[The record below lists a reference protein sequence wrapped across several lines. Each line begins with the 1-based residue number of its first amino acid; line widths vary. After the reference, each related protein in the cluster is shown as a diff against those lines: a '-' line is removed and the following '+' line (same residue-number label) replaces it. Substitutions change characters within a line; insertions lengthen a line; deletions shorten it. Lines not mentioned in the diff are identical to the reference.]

1 MMLTTASIPVCSA
14 AAEPVFEKVLL
25 PVVSSTPTPGAF
37 GSLWRTQVTFLN
49 RGADPLGITGLFPCP
64 VEPCT
69 EGALPPNST
78 VEMVPRANSS
88 PTVGQFLGIDPSRQ
102 QDLRIDLRV
111 FDASRSATSF
121 GTQVP
126 VVFESGAETRPV
138 NLLGV
143 ATTAPFR
150 ALLRIYDFDR
160 DASHAVTVNF
170 YRPSNDLNAAD
181 QLINSTTATL
191 VPGPDNNEP
200 GYAQVDV
207 SASALGQSPVRIEV
221 RPLST
226 GLRFWVMASVTNNDT
241 QQVTL
246 VTP

>member
-1 MMLTTASIPVCSA
+1 MLAIASVSVYSA
-14 AAEPVFEKVLL
+14 SAELVFEKVLL
-25 PVVSSTPTPGAF
+25 PVVLPNPVAGAF
-37 GSLWRTQVTFLN
+37 GSLWSTHVTFLN
-49 RGADPLGITGLFPCP
+49 TGNEPLGMTGLFPCP

-78 VEMVPRANSS
+78 VDMVPRANSS
-88 PTVGQFLGIDPSRQ
+88 PTVGKFLGIGASRQ
-102 QDLRIDLRV
+102 QDLQIELRV

-121 GTQVP
+121 GTHVP
-126 VVFESGAETRPV
+126 VIFETDAETRPV

-170 YRPSNDLNAAD
+170 YQPSDNLNAAD
-181 QLINSTTATL
+181 QLVNSTTARL

-200 GYAQVDV
+200 GYAEVDI
-207 SASALGQSPVRIEV
+207 SANALGQSPVRIEI
-221 RPLST
+221 RPVAT
-226 GLRFWVMASVTNNDT
+226 GLRFWAMASVTNNNT